1 MKVIRIVQLILV
13 LALIAYLLILH
24 NINPQT
30 IILPFLL
37 PLPTALVLAVTI
49 ILSFLAGWGAS
60 FGRIWTLSREN
71 RKLERRLIELGEEP
85 ETPVIPDRTD
95 DAKDDD
101 SNRDD
106 NRRDKKKR
114 LPDPRR
120 RA

>member
-37 PLPTALVLAVTI
+37 PLPTALVLTITI
-49 ILSFLAGWGAS
+49 ILSFLAGWSAS
-60 FGRIWTLSREN
+60 LGRIWTLSREN

-85 ETPVIPDRTD
+85 EEPVIPDRS
-95 DAKDDD
+95 ANSKDDTQG
-101 SNRDD
+101 
-106 NRRDKKKR
+106 DKKKR
-114 LPDPRR
+114 KPDPK

>member
-37 PLPTALVLAVTI
+37 PLPTALVLTVTI
-49 ILSFLAGWGAS
+49 IFSFLAGWGAS
-60 FGRIWTLSREN
+60 FGRIWSLSREN

-85 ETPVIPDRTD
+85 ETPVIPDRAD

-101 SNRDD
+101 DGRDD
-106 NRRDKKKR
+106 NRRDKKR

>member
-37 PLPTALVLAVTI
+37 PLPTALVLTITI

-60 FGRIWTLSREN
+60 FGRIWRLSREN

-85 ETPVIPDRTD
+85 ETPVIPDRSD

-101 SNRDD
+101 NRDD
-106 NRRDKKKR
+106 NRRDKKR

>member
-37 PLPTALVLAVTI
+37 PLPTALVLTVTI

-60 FGRIWTLSREN
+60 FGRIWKLSREN

-95 DAKDDD
+95 DAKDDG
-101 SNRDD
+101 DD
-106 NRRDKKKR
+106 QSGNDRNKKR